1 MTAGAQF
8 WRLVSRVL
16 WGYGSGRG
24 IADLTER
31 KTQMTKLCSLAL
43 FSLLAVGLFSGA
55 FLSHAQTDT
64 PPLVVFVQG
73 LLLDSAAM
81 TDTGPMGVS
90 ELANVFRGLGA
101 RVEYV
106 DLSTP
111 IPQQAKVV
119 VLVGPLRSPG
129 FAQVL
134 YLWLHLARGNSALFA
149 FDPEGAYDGTQ
160 NVRTRLSASG
170 LSLLLDWDYGMAV
183 HDTFLAEPWF
193 SVDTISD
200 LYKTYMLAYPDVAG
214 DPIIGPLKQYGLPVW
229 VWGTRHFVIEPYGIG
244 STGVPLLYCDSAFG
258 ETAPAIFRTQGG
270 NPVDR
275 LEPNIGTD
283 ALGRL
288 NVAVQAQRTATGSR
302 VVLLGDSE
310 LLKNGFGLM
319 QVERSPRYVGNW
331 ILAQRLAAWLLDLPL
346 DQWPALPPGFTWM
359 AIDGEGADW
368 PQIAENWAADDEGDV
383 QGPAVDIARVQ
394 ALADGDYLYVI
405 VQTGAAPDP
414 EARLEL
420 VIAAGDEDT
429 ANTGNTVLVARRS
442 GVYRVEQ
449 DGTETPVADASM
461 AIGSVIE
468 LRLPARLAGEPQR
481 IERLCVGGSDATS
494 GAAGDCLDQA
504 LEVPMADARA
514 PFDFALVGQPLV
526 TVTRDGV
533 NVRSAP
539 GTESPQV
546 ATATNRMV
554 FAAVG
559 RSDDASWIRV
569 QNARLEGWIAAY
581 LLMPSGD
588 LRMLPVIETG
598 GSAR

>member
-1 MTAGAQF
+1 
-8 WRLVSRVL
+8 
-16 WGYGSGRG
+16 
-24 IADLTER
+24 
-31 KTQMTKLCSLAL
+31 MTKLRSLAM
-43 FSLLAVGLFSGA
+43 FSLIAVVLFGGA

-81 TDTGPMGVS
+81 TDTGPTGVS

-106 DLSTP
+106 DLTTP

-119 VLVGPLRSPG
+119 VLIGPFRSPG

-149 FDPEGAYDGTQ
+149 FDPEGSYDGTQ

-170 LSLLLDWDYGMAV
+170 LSLLLDWDYGMSV

-193 SVDTISD
+193 SIDTISD
-200 LYKTYMLAYPDVAG
+200 PYKTYMLAYPDVVG
-214 DPIIGPLKQYGLPVW
+214 DPITEPLKQYGLPVW
-229 VWGTRHFVIEPYGIG
+229 VWGARHFVIEPYGIG

-288 NVAVQAQRTATGSR
+288 NVAVQAKRTATGSR

-319 QVERSPRYVGNW
+319 QVESSPRYVGNW
-331 ILAQRLAAWLLDLPL
+331 ILAQRMAAWLLDLPL
-346 DQWPALPPGFTWM
+346 DQWPSVPPGFTWV

-368 PQIAENWAADDEGDV
+368 HQVAEHSAADDERDV
-383 QGPAVDIARVQ
+383 QVPALDIRRAQ
-394 ALADGDYLYVI
+394 AFADGDYLYVL
-405 VQTGAAPDP
+405 VKTETTPDSH
-414 EARLEL
+414 ARIE
-420 VIAAGDEDT
+420 VAFGAGDEGTD
-429 ANTGNTVLVARRS
+429 NTVLVARRS
-442 GVYRVEQ
+442 GVYRVEH
-449 DGTETPVADASM
+449 DSTETPVADASV

-468 LRLPARLAGEPQR
+468 LRLPARLAGGQQR
-481 IERLCVGGSDATS
+481 IERLCVGVGR
-494 GAAGDCLDQA
+494 AAPRAADDCLGQA
-504 LEVPMADARA
+504 LEPPTADSRA
-514 PFDFALVGQPLV
+514 PFDFALVGHPLV

-554 FAAVG
+554 FAATG
-559 RSDDASWIRV
+559 RNDDASWIRV
-569 QNARLEGWIAAY
+569 QNARFDGWIAAY
-581 LLMPSGD
+581 LLVPSGD
-588 LRMLPVIETG
+588 LRLLPILETDS
-598 GSAR
+598 SAH